1 MKITHI
7 AVARNIKTDRVH
19 KMKIALI
26 EGYTT
31 EADIPAI
38 VETNLGAPV
47 EIIQIVPAEELDPLT
62 VATFG
67 A

>member
-1 MKITHI
+1 MEITHI
-7 AVARNIKTDRVH
+7 VVARSIKTDRIH

-38 VETNLGAPV
+38 VETGIGGKA
-47 EIIQIVPAEELDPLT
+47 EIIQIVPAEELAPET
-62 VATFG
+62 VANFG
-67 A
+67 